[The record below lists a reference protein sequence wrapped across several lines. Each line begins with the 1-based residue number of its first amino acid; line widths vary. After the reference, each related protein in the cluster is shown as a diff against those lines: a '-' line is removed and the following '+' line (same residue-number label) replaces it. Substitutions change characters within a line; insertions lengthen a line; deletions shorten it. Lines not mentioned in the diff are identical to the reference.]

1 MRKGSCIID
10 NVDIADLGMFILRG
24 GDADFLS
31 FPERVEPIQ
40 NDWFEFSGV
49 DVDLSEIYFKE
60 KTVSV
65 NFYLTATNSSEF
77 EGRLSKFHRL
87 ISAPGY
93 RKMYIREFDRTFNLR
108 YVSCPSYAHS
118 GGLYKQG
125 TKSGEISV
133 QFVMDNP
140 LQLFENEDIL
150 MPANRND
157 SKTFVSI
164 NNIELTNFGVIVN
177 QCYDTVLSLSA
188 AKVPL
193 IRNFDRHTGLEVYPS
208 SVLRL
213 QNKQIVIDCMMIANS
228 LDEFYHNYM
237 ALFNNLRKK
246 EALKLT
252 TLYED
257 FECYYSS
264 MQNFQKLEPFSSR
277 IKMQFSIVL
286 TIVKPNEPIT
296 VLNTEDDFCIVTE
309 EGVYL
314 IAM

>member
-10 NVDIADLGMFILRG
+10 NVDIADWGMFILKG
-24 GDADFLS
+24 GDNDFLS
-31 FPERVEPIQ
+31 FPERVEPVQ

-65 NFYLTATNSSEF
+65 NFYLTADNTDEF
-77 EGRLSKFHRL
+77 ESRLFKFHRL
-87 ISAPGY
+87 VSAPGY
-93 RKMYIREFDRTFNLR
+93 RQMYIREFDQTFSLR

-125 TKSGEISV
+125 KKSGEISV

-140 LQLFENEDIL
+140 LQLFGETDIL
-150 MPANRND
+150 SPIGQRI

-164 NNIELTNFGVIVN
+164 NNLELANFGIIVN

-188 AKVPL
+188 VKAPL
-193 IRNFDRHTGLEVYPS
+193 IRSFDRHTGLEVYPS

-213 QNKQIVIDCMMIANS
+213 QNKQIVIDCTMMADS
-228 LDEFYHNYM
+228 LEEFYHNYT
-237 ALFNNLRKK
+237 ALFNNLRKG
-246 EALKLT
+246 EALKLS
-252 TLYED
+252 TLYES

-264 MQNFQKLEPFSSR
+264 MQNFEKLEPFTSR

-296 VLNTEDDFCIVTE
+296 ALSTEDDFCLVTE
-309 EGVYL
+309 DDIYL
-314 IAM
+314 IAL